1 MTSAAKHTAGTAAGA
16 RVAMRSRKDDFVK
29 PDHLT
34 LEQWLFRLEIDRAD
48 INRQISREIHTR
60 GFVHGKYCERLDRAI
75 FFARAAL
82 AKAEGGA
89 A

>member
-1 MTSAAKHTAGTAAGA
+1 MTTAAKHTAGTAAGA
-16 RVAMRSRKDDFVK
+16 RTAMRPRKDDFVK

-34 LEQWLFRLEIDRAD
+34 LEQWLFRLETDRAD
-48 INRQISREIHTR
+48 INRQIRREIHTR

-75 FFARAAL
+75 IFTRTAL
-82 AKAEGGA
+82 AKAKGGA